1 MPIGPLEE
9 VEEAIKEIEEEA
21 DEMILEAVEDKSAS
35 KEDLEAAVKITEVM
49 VEKLQQVRTVCK
61 KRLEKGD
68 YGNGRNR

>member
-49 VEKLQQVRTVCK
+49 VEKLQQVRMVCK